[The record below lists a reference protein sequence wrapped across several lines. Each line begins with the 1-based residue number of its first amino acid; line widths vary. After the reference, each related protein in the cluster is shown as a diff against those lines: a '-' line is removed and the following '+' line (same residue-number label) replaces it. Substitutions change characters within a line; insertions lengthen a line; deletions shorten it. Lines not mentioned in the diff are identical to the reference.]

1 MQKNNKYIKKK
12 TKVFKNS
19 NKVADNTKAGSLG
32 LVKVI
37 HDSVVEWT
45 EYGTVAIL
53 DRKRHCWR
61 QTQIKKKK
69 PPTDHFHT
77 SDIYLERG
85 IGISPHLSLSPPL
98 EVRYL
103 QQSEKTLASPI
114 DKVQMVLC

>member
-1 MQKNNKYIKKK
+1 MNRIRHSGNFGQEETLLK
-12 TKVFKNS
+12 
-19 NKVADNTKAGSLG
+19 ADTN
-32 LVKVI
+32 
-37 HDSVVEWT
+37 
-45 EYGTVAIL
+45 
-53 DRKRHCWR
+53 
-61 QTQIKKKK
+61 KKKK